1 MPHNTQ
7 APRQGTHRLL
17 DILDKDI
24 TTSTPRA
31 TRHTHKGTQALREK
45 PSVVRHNTR
54 NKLRQRY
61 SCTDHPYSR
70 KHAPPTGPRLA
81 HTHCHKHHS
90 SHRNP
95 QGHRNTQCHGYLFTH
110 MYVRTHTSC
119 RNTKECTHIQR
130 GSLIPHSP
138 PLAKSGASGHP
149 DHRL

>member
-54 NKLRQRY
+54 NKLRDIHAQITPTHANTHPPRDPDLLTHTVTSTTPVTETHRVTETHSAMDTYSHICMYVHIPAAETQR
-61 SCTDHPYSR
+61 S
-70 KHAPPTGPRLA
+70 A
-81 HTHCHKHHS
+81 HT
-90 SHRNP
+90 
-95 QGHRNTQCHGYLFTH
+95 Y
-110 MYVRTHTSC
+110 
-119 RNTKECTHIQR
+119 KEEVS
-130 GSLIPHSP
+130 SLIP
-138 PLAKSGASGHP
+138 
-149 DHRL
+149 RL